1 MADGD
6 FDEDEV
12 WSVIGHREKWE
23 GGCRS
28 KKSGDATTPKRAAYG
43 ASRMIPRSGG
53 TANSPEARTFQQ
65 SAPVNIPDWSKVYK
79 NAVITSWDFGCDDD
93 GGGGGGHGFEDDGH
107 YRGSLNDGSDDDDE
121 DDDRVPP
128 HELIAKK
135 LARSH
140 ITTSSVYEGAGRTL
154 KGRDLSKVRNAVLTS
169 TGFLE

>member
-12 WSVIGHREKWE
+12 WSVIWHREKRDI
-23 GGCRS
+23 GCRS
-28 KKSGDATTPKRAAYG
+28 KKCSDAAIPKRAAYG
-43 ASRMIPRSGG
+43 ASRMIPRNGG
-53 TANSPEARTFQQ
+53 TANSPEARIFQQ
-65 SAPVNIPDWSKVYK
+65 SAPVNIPDWSKIYK
-79 NAVITSWDFGCDDD
+79 KGAIASWDFGCDDD
-93 GGGGGGHGFEDDGH
+93 GGGGNGIEGDGH
-107 YRGSLNDGSDDDDE
+107 YRGSVNDGADYDDE

-135 LARSH
+135 LAMSH

-154 KGRDLSKVRNAVLTS
+154 KGRDLSKVRNAVLSS